1 MEKYPINWGPSP
13 FFWVRPHFFG
23 AIFFTCTATISRKI
37 RGLVIRFCGWR
48 SCACIVFNS
57 IAPTMPNWLLPE
69 YIADVLPSEARKIE
83 ELRRLMLDNFRL
95 YGYELVMPPMLE
107 YVESLLTGAGADTDL
122 RTFKLVDQISGRML
136 GLRADMT
143 TQVARIDA
151 HLLNRATVTRLCYA
165 GSVLHTRPSG
175 LHSTREPFQIG
186 AEIYGHAGLE
196 ADAEIQELALGSLA
210 LAGFSDVRLDLTH
223 VGVLRAILAQ
233 DPAATKDYEAIVTLL
248 RGKDVPG
255 LQQQTAKYNETTRA
269 ALLALPNLYGDVE
282 VLKRAR
288 EVLPALPGI
297 THALAELAALAASAI
312 GRADVAIDLADL
324 RGYQYESGAMFALYV
339 PGLPNAVARGGR
351 YDHVGEA
358 FGRARPA
365 TGFSLDLRELARLLP
380 TAERKHSIRA
390 PWGNAPELKEKI
402 AELRKSGEVVIQS
415 LPGHNDEQDEFECD
429 RALVLD
435 ESGSNWILKN
445 LG

>member
-1 MEKYPINWGPSP
+1 MALWQAARPVKPTSP
-13 FFWVRPHFFG
+13 AYALSFSG
-23 AIFFTCTATISRKI
+23 KI
-37 RGLVIRFCGWR
+37 TDSALAP
-48 SCACIVFNS
+48 CASTPVPFVPLLSNNPL
-57 IAPTMPNWLLPE
+57 APPMPNWLLPE
-69 YIADVLPSEARKIE
+69 NIADVLPSEARKIE
-83 ELRRLMLDNFRL
+83 DLRRKMLDTFRL
-95 YGYELVMPPMLE
+95 YGYELVMPPLLE
-107 YVESLLTGAGADTDL
+107 YVESLLAGAGQDTEL
-122 RTFKLVDQISGRML
+122 RTFKVVDQLSGRLL

-151 HLLNRATVTRLCYA
+151 HLLNRETVTRLCYA

-175 LHSTREPFQIG
+175 LHATREPIQIG

-196 ADAEIQELALGSLA
+196 ADAEIQELALGALA
-210 LAGFSDVRLDLTH
+210 LAGFDSVRLDLCH
-223 VGVLRAILAQ
+223 VGILRALLAD
-233 DPAATKDYEAIVTLL
+233 DPAARRDEAQLIAMLRAKDA
-248 RGKDVPG
+248 PG
-255 LQQQTAKYNETTRA
+255 LDGLTQDYLPATRK
-269 ALLALPNLYGDVE
+269 ALLALPHLYGDVE
-282 VLKRAR
+282 VLARAR
-288 EVLPALPGI
+288 EELPALPGI
-297 THALAELAALAASAI
+297 TRALAELAALAASAI
-312 GRADVAIDLADL
+312 GRAEVAIDLADL

-402 AELRKSGEVVIQS
+402 ADLRKAGEVVIQS
-415 LPGHNDEQDEFECD
+415 MPGHDNVQDEFECD
-429 RALVLD
+429 RVLVL
-435 ESGSNWILKN
+435 ENGNWILKN

>member
-1 MEKYPINWGPSP
+1 
-13 FFWVRPHFFG
+13 
-23 AIFFTCTATISRKI
+23 
-37 RGLVIRFCGWR
+37 
-48 SCACIVFNS
+48 
-57 IAPTMPNWLLPE
+57 MPNWLLPE

-95 YGYELVMPPMLE
+95 YGYELVMPPLME
-107 YVESLLTGAGADTDL
+107 YVESLMTGAGADTDL
-122 RTFKLVDQISGRML
+122 RTFKLVDQISGRLL

-175 LHSTREPFQIG
+175 LHATREPFQIG

-196 ADAEIQELALGSLA
+196 ADAEIQELALASLS
-210 LAGFSDVRLDLTH
+210 LAGFSEVRLDLTH
-223 VGVLRAILAQ
+223 VGVLHAILEQ
-233 DPAATKDYEAIVTLL
+233 DPAAKKDYDAIVALL

-255 LQQQTAKYNETTRA
+255 LQQQCAKYSDATRA

-312 GRADVAIDLADL
+312 GRAEVAIDLADL

>member
-1 MEKYPINWGPSP
+1 
-13 FFWVRPHFFG
+13 
-23 AIFFTCTATISRKI
+23 
-37 RGLVIRFCGWR
+37 
-48 SCACIVFNS
+48 
-57 IAPTMPNWLLPE
+57 MPNWLLPE
-69 YIADVLPSEARKIE
+69 NIADVLPSEARKIE

-95 YGYELVMPPMLE
+95 YGYELVMPPLLE
-107 YVESLLTGAGADTDL
+107 YLESLMTGAGKDTDL
-122 RTFKLVDQISGRML
+122 RTFKLVDQLSGRML

-175 LHSTREPFQIG
+175 LHATREPLQIG

-196 ADAEIQELALGSLA
+196 ADAEIQELALASLA
-210 LAGFSDVRLDLTH
+210 LAGFDSVRLDLSH
-223 VGVLRAILAQ
+223 VGLLRAIIAQ
-233 DPAATKDYEAIVTLL
+233 DAAAVRDEAALYTLL
-248 RGKDVPG
+248 RAKDAPG
-255 LQQQTAKYNETTRA
+255 LRALTAAYDPVTRD
-269 ALLALPNLYGDVE
+269 ALLALPNLYGDID
-282 VLKRAR
+282 VLARAR
-288 EVLPALPGI
+288 EVLPPLPGVLK
-297 THALAELAALAASAI
+297 ALAELAALAATVETKAL
-312 GRADVAIDLADL
+312 GRAEVAIDLADL

-390 PWGNAPELKEKI
+390 PWGSAPELKEKI
-402 AELRKSGEVVIQS
+402 AELRKAGEVVIQS
-415 LPGHNDEQDEFECD
+415 MPGHSNEQDEFECD
-429 RALVLD
+429 RVLVLAD
-435 ESGSNWILKN
+435 NGSSWILKN

>member
-1 MEKYPINWGPSP
+1 
-13 FFWVRPHFFG
+13 
-23 AIFFTCTATISRKI
+23 
-37 RGLVIRFCGWR
+37 
-48 SCACIVFNS
+48 
-57 IAPTMPNWLLPE
+57 MPNWLLPE
-69 YIADVLPSEARKIE
+69 NIADVLPSEARKIE

-95 YGYELVMPPMLE
+95 YGYELVMPPLLE
-107 YVESLLTGAGADTDL
+107 YLESLMTGAGKDTDL
-122 RTFKLVDQISGRML
+122 RTFKLVDQLSGRML

-175 LHSTREPFQIG
+175 LHATREPLQIG

-196 ADAEIQELALGSLA
+196 ADAEIQELALASLA
-210 LAGFSDVRLDLTH
+210 LAGFDAVRLDLSH
-223 VGVLRAILAQ
+223 VGLLRAIIAQ
-233 DPAATKDYEAIVTLL
+233 DAAAGRDEAALYSLL
-248 RGKDVPG
+248 RAKDAPG
-255 LQQQTAKYNETTRA
+255 LRALTASYDPVTRD
-269 ALLALPNLYGDVE
+269 ALLALPNLYGDID
-282 VLKRAR
+282 VLARAR
-288 EVLPALPGI
+288 EVLPPLPGVQK
-297 THALAELAALAASAI
+297 ALAELAALAGSAI
-312 GRADVAIDLADL
+312 GRAEVAIDLADL

-390 PWGNAPELKEKI
+390 PWGRAPELKEKI
-402 AELRKSGEVVIQS
+402 AELRKAGEVVIQS
-415 LPGHNDEQDEFECD
+415 LPGHSNEQDEFECD
-429 RALVLD
+429 RVLVLAD
-435 ESGSNWILKN
+435 NGSSWILKN